1 MKRTDITSLFPE
13 ATDDQINQLLNINAA
28 AVNNARS
35 GLSSIQSQLETANEE
50 IRRLKDGPTAEK
62 LQAEIDKA
70 NQLQKELDNF
80 KQTDALRQMREKVA
94 GEKGVPINLLNGD
107 TEEACAKQADEIL
120 SFAQGGS
127 YPSVKDGG
135 DPPKPSTKPSTGKQ
149 FAKWAEQLL

>member
-1 MKRTDITSLFPE
+1 MKRTDITALFPE
-13 ATDDQINQLLNINAA
+13 ATDEQINQLLHINGTDIS
-28 AVNNARS
+28 NAKS
-35 GLSSIQSQLETANEE
+35 GLSSIQSQLDTANEE

-70 NQLQKELDNF
+70 NQLQRELDNF

-135 DPPKPSTKPSTGKQ
+135 EPNNPSSKPNTGKQ
-149 FAKWAEQLL
+149 FAEWAKEFI

>member
-13 ATDDQINQLLNINAA
+13 ATDEQINQLLHINGTDIS
-28 AVNNARS
+28 NTKN
-35 GLSSIQSQLETANEE
+35 GLSSIQSQLDTANEE

-80 KQTDALRQMREKVA
+80 KHTDALRQMREKVA

-135 DPPKPSTKPSTGKQ
+135 EPNNPSNKPNTGKQ
-149 FAKWAEQLL
+149 FAEWAKEFI